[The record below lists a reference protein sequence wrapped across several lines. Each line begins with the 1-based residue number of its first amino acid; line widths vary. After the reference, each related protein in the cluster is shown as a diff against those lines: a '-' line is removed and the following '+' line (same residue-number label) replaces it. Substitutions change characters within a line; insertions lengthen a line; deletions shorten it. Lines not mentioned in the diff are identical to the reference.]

1 MIEECL
7 FCKFISGKIPVKKV
21 FEDDQL
27 IAIEDIAP
35 VAPVHLLIIPKKHM
49 VNSLD
54 LNPDDT
60 FLVGHVFQVAA
71 RLARELGVADHGFRI
86 VNNNNAGAGQSVFH
100 LHFHLLAGRDFHWP
114 PG

>member
-1 MIEECL
+1 MENCL
-7 FCKFISGKIPVKKV
+7 FCKIIAGKIPAKRV
-21 FEDDQL
+21 FEDEQL

-35 VAPVHLLIIPKKHM
+35 VAPVHLLIIPKKHF

-54 LNPDDT
+54 LNPENVV
-60 FLVGHVFQVAA
+60 LVGHVFQVAA

>member
-1 MIEECL
+1 MEDCI
-7 FCKFISGKIPVKKV
+7 FCKIVRGDIPARKV

-27 IAIEDIAP
+27 IVIEDVAP
-35 VAPVHLLIIPKKHM
+35 VAPLHLLIIPKKHI

-54 LNPDDT
+54 LQGDDDL
-60 FLVGHVFQVAA
+60 LVGHIFRVAA
-71 RLARELGVADHGFRI
+71 AIAREQGFAEAGFRI

-100 LHFHLLAGRDFHWP
+100 LHFHVLAGRHLTWP